1 MLKLKEQ
8 EEKLL
13 GKLDNM
19 YKDQLTQYSK
29 LKSQVEELE
38 KAINSQKLNIDNLI
52 KDYIEE
58 NNKFEKNINGYNF
71 ENLDTLKREYL
82 DHLRSFEVITFND
95 YEKEKLYKDP
105 NSRQLLEIKYQ
116 EMNNLH
122 RNYKIKETEI
132 IKEYLKST
140 TRDLMKKTDEILE
153 SQKLYEQLYKHYIFR
168 RNELGQYQEGM
179 KKLKKI
185 EDEFYEK
192 KNKLYESRVK
202 GAVSSVKIITFYI
215 NLKIL
220 DCLQI

>member
-19 YKDQLTQYSK
+19 YKDQLSQYSK

-38 KAINSQKLNIDNLI
+38 KAINLHKINIDNLI
-52 KDYIEE
+52 EDYIQQ
-58 NNKFEKNINGYNF
+58 NNKFEKNLNEYNF
-71 ENLDTLKREYL
+71 DKLDSLKKEYL
-82 DHLRSFEVITFND
+82 DHLRSFEIITFNN

-122 RNYKIKETEI
+122 RNYKIKEIEI
-132 IKEYLKST
+132 IKEYLRNT
-140 TRDLMKKTDEILE
+140 TIDLMKKTDEILE

-168 RNELGQYQEGM
+168 RNELGQYQEGI
-179 KKLKKI
+179 KKIKKI

-192 KNKLYESRVK
+192 KNNLYESRVK